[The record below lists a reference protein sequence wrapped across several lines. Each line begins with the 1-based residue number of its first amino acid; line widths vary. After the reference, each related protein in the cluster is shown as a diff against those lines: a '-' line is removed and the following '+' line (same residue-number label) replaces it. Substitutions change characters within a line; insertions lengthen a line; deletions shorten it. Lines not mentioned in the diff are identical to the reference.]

1 MTSCFRNNVSRLRAQ
16 EFFLREQNVS
26 EKNSET
32 LFVCRKQ
39 KKLPQQMLR
48 VPAKGS
54 TFRAAMS
61 ATMLPRLRDLVT
73 NVARNIARNIS

>member
-1 MTSCFRNNVSRLRAQ
+1 M
-16 EFFLREQNVS
+16 FLKKIQ
-26 EKNSET
+26 KHC
-32 LFVCRKQ
+32 LFVGNK

-61 ATMLPRLRDLVT
+61 ATMLPRLRDLVR
-73 NVARNIARNIS
+73 NVARNIVGNIS